1 MKYATSLPEM
11 LRRNAPASGRWQAE
25 ACPTDASIRLA
36 DGGAGGS
43 ACGLDSFSAPDGRG
57 ACSPTFLAAALSLAV
72 LLSGC
77 SREPVHAAAAV
88 APAATV
94 ESVPDRNIVTVAN
107 PERFTLAPAV
117 ERHESDQILANGAV
131 AADVSRSY
139 AVNALSAG
147 RVVDVKAR
155 LGDDVKK
162 GQLLLTMTSPD
173 MSQAF
178 ADYQKFT
185 AVAALAKTQL
195 DRVRLL
201 YSHGASPQKDVEVAE
216 DAYNRANIDTQAAEE
231 RIRLLG
237 GDPRHASSA
246 IEIHAPVSGTII
258 EQNVTS
264 AAGVKSLDN
273 SPNLFTIA
281 DLSNVWIL
289 CDVFENDLARV
300 HLGDRAE
307 IELNAYPD
315 RRLAG
320 RVTNIS
326 KLLDPGTRAA
336 KVRIELPNEAGILR
350 PNMFATIHFV
360 ARGTAARTVIPA
372 SAVLRLQDRDW
383 VFVKLDGARFRRTE
397 VVAGPVNA
405 DKTQQILSGMRPGNQ
420 VVTTALMFDRE
431 VQKST
436 EQ

>member
-1 MKYATSLPEM
+1 MPNSSTPP
-11 LRRNAPASGRWQAE
+11 RV
-25 ACPTDASIRLA
+25 
-36 DGGAGGS
+36 
-43 ACGLDSFSAPDGRG
+43 
-57 ACSPTFLAAALSLAV
+57 TFLGTLAV
-72 LLSGC
+72 AILSAALSGC
-77 SREPVHAAAAV
+77 SREPAQASPSP
-88 APAATV
+88 APTATV
-94 ESVPDRNIVTVAN
+94 ESVPDRNIVTVTN
-107 PERFTLAPAV
+107 PERFPLAQAV
-117 ERHESDQILANGAV
+117 ARHESDQILANGTV
-131 AADVSRSY
+131 AADVSRSHT
-139 AVNALSAG
+139 VNALSSG

-155 LGDDVKK
+155 LGDDVQK
-162 GQLLLTMTSPD
+162 GQLLLTMTSSD

-195 DRVRLL
+195 DRARLL
-201 YSHGASPQKDVEVAE
+201 YSHGASPQKDVEVA
-216 DAYNRANIDTQAAEE
+216 DDTYNRANIDIQAAEE
-231 RIRLLG
+231 HIRLLG
-237 GDPRHASSA
+237 GDPRHASSV
-246 IEIHAPVSGTII
+246 IEIHAPVSGTIV

-264 AAGVKSLDN
+264 AAGVKSLDS

-320 RVTNIS
+320 RVANIS
-326 KLLDPGTRAA
+326 KLLDPNTRAA
-336 KVRIELPNEAGILR
+336 KVRIELPNQTGILR

-360 ARGTAARTVIPA
+360 AQGTATRTVIPS

-383 VFVKLDGARFRRTE
+383 VFVKLDTRRFRRTE
-397 VVAGPVNA
+397 VQAGPVNA
-405 DKTQQILSGMRPGNQ
+405 DKTQQILSGLSPGDQ
-420 VVTTALMFDRE
+420 VVATALMFDRE
-431 VQKST
+431 VQTST

>member
-1 MKYATSLPEM
+1 MKAQHLVF
-11 LRRNAPASGRWQAE
+11 A
-25 ACPTDASIRLA
+25 IV
-36 DGGAGGS
+36 
-43 ACGLDSFSAPDGRG
+43 
-57 ACSPTFLAAALSLAV
+57 LSLA
-72 LLSGC
+72 LSGC
-77 SREPVHAAAAV
+77 SREPVQAASTTG
-88 APAATV
+88 PPATV

-107 PERFTLAPAV
+107 PERFPLAQATSRR
-117 ERHESDQILANGAV
+117 EADQIAANGAV

-139 AVNALSAG
+139 AVNALSSG

-162 GQLLLTMTSPD
+162 GQLLLTMTSSD

-185 AVAALAKTQL
+185 AVASLAKTQL
-195 DRVRLL
+195 DRARLL
-201 YSHGASPQKDVEVAE
+201 YEHGAAPQKDVEVAE
-216 DAYNRANIDTQAAEE
+216 DAWNRANIDTQAAGE

-237 GDPRHASSA
+237 GDPGNASSV
-246 IEIHAPVSGTII
+246 IEIHAPVSGTIV

-264 AAGVKSLDN
+264 AGGVKSLDS

-281 DLSNVWIL
+281 DLSSVWIV
-289 CDVFENDLARV
+289 CDVFENDLAHM

-307 IELNAYPD
+307 IELNAYPG

-320 RVTNIS
+320 LVTNIS
-326 KLLDPGTRAA
+326 RMLDPATRAT
-336 KVRIELPNEAGILR
+336 KVRIELPNTDGILR
-350 PNMFATIHFV
+350 PNMFATVHFL
-360 ARGTAARTVIPA
+360 ARGTAARTVIPS

-383 VFVKLDGARFRRTE
+383 VFVKLDGSRFRRTE
-397 VVAGPVNA
+397 VEAGPVNA
-405 DKTQQILSGMRPGNQ
+405 DKSQQVLSGLRPGDP
-420 VVTTALMFDRE
+420 VVTNALMFDRE

>member
-1 MKYATSLPEM
+1 MKDSLR
-11 LRRNAPASGRWQAE
+11 LSWQAK
-25 ACPTDASIRLA
+25 ACPTTATAFALA
-36 DGGAGGS
+36 
-43 ACGLDSFSAPDGRG
+43 L
-57 ACSPTFLAAALSLAV
+57 

-77 SREPVHAAAAV
+77 SREPVNAAPAI

-94 ESVPDRNIVTVAN
+94 ESVPDRNVVTVTN
-107 PERFTLAPAV
+107 PQRFPVAPAV
-117 ERHESDQILANGAV
+117 ARHESDQILANGTV

-139 AVNALSAG
+139 AVNALSSG

-155 LGDDVKK
+155 LGDDVQK

-173 MSQAF
+173 MSQVF
-178 ADYQKFT
+178 ADYQKFQ
-185 AVAALAKTQL
+185 AGAALAKSQL
-195 DRVRLL
+195 DRARLL
-201 YSHGASPQKDVEVAE
+201 YSHGATPQKDLDVAE
-216 DAYNRANIDTQAAEE
+216 DTYNRANIDTQAAEE
-231 RIRLLG
+231 HIRLLG
-237 GDPRHASSA
+237 GDPQRASSL

-289 CDVFENDLARV
+289 CDVYENDLAHV

-320 RVTNIS
+320 RVANIS
-326 KLLDPGTRAA
+326 KLLDANTRAA

-360 ARGTAARTVIPA
+360 AQGTATRTVIPS

-383 VFVKLDGARFRRTE
+383 VFVKLDGPRFRRTE
-397 VVAGPVNA
+397 VQAGPVNA
-405 DKTQQILSGMRPGNQ
+405 DKTQQILSGLRPGDQ
-420 VVTTALMFDRE
+420 VVTAALMFDRE

>member
-1 MKYATSLPEM
+1 MKDTV
-11 LRRNAPASGRWQAE
+11 
-25 ACPTDASIRLA
+25 
-36 DGGAGGS
+36 GS
-43 ACGLDSFSAPDGRG
+43 RV
-57 ACSPTFLAAALSLAV
+57 TFLGAAAIAILSAA
-72 LLSGC
+72 LSGC
-77 SREPVHAAAAV
+77 SREPVNGAPAV
-88 APAATV
+88 APATTV
-94 ESVPDRNIVTVAN
+94 ESVPDRNVVTVTN
-107 PERFTLAPAV
+107 PERFSVAQAV
-117 ERHESDQILANGAV
+117 ARHESDQILANGIV

-139 AVNALSAG
+139 AVNALSSG
-147 RVVDVKAR
+147 RVVDVRAR
-155 LGDDVKK
+155 LGDDVQK

-178 ADYQKFT
+178 ADYQKFE
-185 AVAALAKTQL
+185 ADAALAKAQL
-195 DRVRLL
+195 DRTQLL
-201 YSHGASPQKDVEVAE
+201 YSHGATPQKDLEVAE
-216 DAYNRANIDTQAAEE
+216 DTCNKANVDTKTAEE

-237 GDPRHASSA
+237 GDPQRISPS

-264 AAGVKSLDN
+264 AAGIKSLDN

-289 CDVFENDLARV
+289 CDVYENDLARV

-307 IELNAYPD
+307 IELNAYPN
-315 RRLAG
+315 RQLAG

-326 KLLDPGTRAA
+326 KLLDPNTRSA

-350 PNMFATIHFV
+350 PNMFATLHFV
-360 ARGTAARTVIPA
+360 SQGTETRTVIPS

-383 VFVKLDGARFRRTE
+383 VFVKLNDQRFRRTE
-397 VVAGPVNA
+397 VQAGPVNA
-405 DKTQQILSGMRPGNQ
+405 DRTQQVLSGLRLGDR
-420 VVTTALMFDRE
+420 VVTDALMFDRE

>member
-1 MKYATSLPEM
+1 MKYTA
-11 LRRNAPASGRWQAE
+11 
-25 ACPTDASIRLA
+25 I
-36 DGGAGGS
+36 
-43 ACGLDSFSAPDGRG
+43 
-57 ACSPTFLAAALSLAV
+57 FLGAAAILYAV
-72 LLSGC
+72 LSGC
-77 SREPVHAAAAV
+77 SREPVSAAPAM

-94 ESVPDRNIVTVAN
+94 ESVPDRNVITVTN
-107 PERFTLAPAV
+107 PERFPVTDAIA
-117 ERHESDQILANGAV
+117 RHESDQILANGAV

-139 AVNALSAG
+139 AVNALSSG
-147 RVVDVKAR
+147 RVVDVRAR
-155 LGDDVKK
+155 LGDDVRK

-178 ADYQKFT
+178 ADYQKFK
-185 AVAALAKTQL
+185 AGAALAKTQL
-195 DRVRLL
+195 DRARLL
-201 YSHGASPQKDVEVAE
+201 YSHGATPQKDLEVAE
-216 DAYNRANIDTQAAEE
+216 DTLNRANIDTETAEE

-237 GDPRHASSA
+237 GDPAHASSL

-289 CDVFENDLARV
+289 CDVYENDLARV

-307 IELNAYPD
+307 IELNAYPG
-315 RRLAG
+315 RRMAG

-326 KLLDPGTRAA
+326 KLLDAATRAA
-336 KVRIELPNEAGILR
+336 KVRIELPNQAGILR
-350 PNMFATIHFV
+350 PNMFATVHFV
-360 ARGTAARTVIPA
+360 SQGTATRTVIPS

-383 VFVKLDGARFRRTE
+383 VFVKLNGQRFRRTE
-397 VVAGPVNA
+397 VEAGPVNA
-405 DKTQQILSGMRPGNQ
+405 DKTQQILSGLRPGDQ
-420 VVTTALMFDRE
+420 VVTTALLFDRE

>member
-1 MKYATSLPEM
+1 MKDTV
-11 LRRNAPASGRWQAE
+11 
-25 ACPTDASIRLA
+25 
-36 DGGAGGS
+36 GS
-43 ACGLDSFSAPDGRG
+43 RV
-57 ACSPTFLAAALSLAV
+57 TFLGAAAIAILSAA
-72 LLSGC
+72 LSGC
-77 SREPVHAAAAV
+77 SREPVNGAPAV
-88 APAATV
+88 APATTV
-94 ESVPDRNIVTVAN
+94 ESVPDRNVVTVTN
-107 PERFTLAPAV
+107 PERFSLAQAV
-117 ERHESDQILANGAV
+117 ARHESDQILANGIV

-139 AVNALSAG
+139 AVNALSSG
-147 RVVDVKAR
+147 RVVDVRAR
-155 LGDDVKK
+155 LGDDVQK

-178 ADYQKFT
+178 ADYQKFE
-185 AVAALAKTQL
+185 ADAALAKAQL
-195 DRVRLL
+195 DRTKLL
-201 YSHGASPQKDVEVAE
+201 YSHGATPQKDLEVAE
-216 DAYNRANIDTQAAEE
+216 DTCNKANVDTKTAEE
-231 RIRLLG
+231 RIRLFG
-237 GDPRHASSA
+237 GDPQHISPL

-273 SPNLFTIA
+273 APNLFTIA

-289 CDVFENDLARV
+289 CDVYENDLARV

-307 IELNAYPD
+307 IELNAYPN

-326 KLLDPGTRAA
+326 KLLDPNTRAA
-336 KVRIELPNEAGILR
+336 KVRIELPNETGILR

-360 ARGTAARTVIPA
+360 SQGTEARTVIPS

-383 VFVKLDGARFRRTE
+383 VFIKLNDQRFRRTE
-397 VVAGPVNA
+397 VEAGPVNP
-405 DKTQQILSGMRPGNQ
+405 DKTQQILGGLRPGDQ
-420 VVTTALMFDRE
+420 VVTNALMFDRE